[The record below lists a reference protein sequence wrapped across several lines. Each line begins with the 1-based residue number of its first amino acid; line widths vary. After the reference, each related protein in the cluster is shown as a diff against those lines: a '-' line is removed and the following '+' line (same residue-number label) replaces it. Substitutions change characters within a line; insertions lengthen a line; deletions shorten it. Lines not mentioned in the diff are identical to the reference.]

1 MMLPARSDRPG
12 MSMVEVMIGVIIL
25 ALVLI
30 PSMNVIISETKTVNA
45 TRDHTQASFFA
56 QKILESAHACKFDLL
71 DADQYN
77 DDPVTQKTTF
87 EYALKN
93 NEEFRT
99 ETINGIKY
107 EVVKKMDDDLVK
119 FAADKNDPAVRPNM
133 VFLSFTVKYTGQDKN
148 SHTLDIH
155 TAINRRQ

>member
-1 MMLPARSDRPG
+1 MTAPVHSDRLG

-30 PSMNVIISETKTVNA
+30 PSLNVIISETKTVNA

-71 DADQYN
+71 DADQY
-77 DDPVTQKTTF
+77 DHDPATQKTTF
-87 EYALKN
+87 EYMLKN
-93 NEEFRT
+93 NEDFRT

-107 EVVKKMDDDLVK
+107 EVVKTDKDQVK
-119 FAADKNDPAVRPNM
+119 YAADKNDPDIRPNM

-148 SHTLDIH
+148 THTLDIH
-155 TAINRRQ
+155 TAINKRQ